1 MTPRHFLDL
10 SAVPAAELRAIL
22 DWSRAVKQ
30 RREGQRKG
38 RVDDGAPLSGAVLA
52 MLFEKPSTRTRVSF
66 DGAIRQLGGE
76 SLVLASAEMQVGRGE
91 TLADTAR
98 VLSRYVDVIMMRT
111 LGHDRLEEV
120 AEAASVPVING
131 LTDASHPCQVMA
143 DILTLEERI
152 GPVAGRT
159 VTWCGDCCN
168 VTTSWIHAAARFGFT
183 LNIAA
188 PEALR
193 PPRAVLDWA
202 EGADARL
209 RFFTDPRAAV
219 EGADC
224 IVTDT
229 WFSMNEARSQDKER
243 LLQPYQ
249 VTADLMRRA
258 GPHAIFLHC
267 LPAHRDEEVTAEV
280 MDGPQS
286 AVFDEAE
293 NRLHA
298 QKGILAWCFGLVTAA
313 DDG

>member
-10 SAVPAAELRAIL
+10 ADIAAPELRAIL
-22 DWSRAVKQ
+22 DWSRAMKD
-30 RREGQRKG
+30 RRAGHLKG
-38 RVDDGAPLSGAVLA
+38 RIDDGAPLSGAVLA

-76 SLVLASAEMQVGRGE
+76 SLVLSTAEMQVGRGE

-111 LGHDRLEEV
+111 FGHERLEEV
-120 AEAASVPVING
+120 ASAASVPVING

-143 DILTLEERI
+143 DILTFEERI

-168 VTTSWIHAAARFGFT
+168 VTTSWIHAAARFGFAF
-183 LNIAA
+183 NIAA

-193 PPRAVLDWA
+193 PPRPVLDWA
-202 EGADARL
+202 ERNGAKL
-209 RFFTDPRAAV
+209 SFFTDPNAAV
-219 EGADC
+219 EGTDC
-224 IVTDT
+224 VVTDT
-229 WFSMNEARSQDKER
+229 WFSMNETRSPQKE
-243 LLQPYQ
+243 LMLKPYQ
-249 VTADLMRRA
+249 VTGDLMRRA
-258 GPHAIFLHC
+258 GPDAIFMHC

-298 QKGILAWCFGLVTAA
+298 QKGILAWCFGQVTAA
-313 DDG
+313 NDG

>member
-10 SAVPAAELRAIL
+10 SDIAAAELRGIL

-30 RREGQRKG
+30 RRAGRRKG
-38 RVDDGAPLSGAVLA
+38 RPDDGAPLSGAVLA

-76 SLVLASAEMQVGRGE
+76 SLVLSTAEMQIGRGE

-98 VLSRYVDVIMMRT
+98 VLSRYVDIIMMRT
-111 LGHDRLEEV
+111 FGHERLEEV
-120 AEAASVPVING
+120 AAAASVPVING

-193 PPRAVLDWA
+193 PPREVLDWA
-202 EGADARL
+202 ERNGAKLA
-209 RFFTDPRAAV
+209 FFTDPMRGV
-219 EGADC
+219 EGTDC
-224 IVTDT
+224 VVTDT
-229 WFSMNEARSQDKER
+229 WFSMNETRSAEKEQ
-243 LLQPYQ
+243 LLQSYQ
-249 VTADLMRRA
+249 VTGELMQRA
-258 GPHAIFLHC
+258 GPQAVFMHC
-267 LPAHRDEEVTAEV
+267 LPAHRGEEVTAEV

-286 AVFDEAE
+286 VVFDEAE

-298 QKGILAWCFGLVTAA
+298 QKGILAWCFGLASAA
-313 DDG
+313 NDG

>member
-10 SAVPAAELRAIL
+10 SAVPAPELRAIL

-76 SLVLASAEMQVGRGE
+76 SLVLSSAEMQVGRGE

-111 LGHDRLEEV
+111 HGQDRLEEV
-120 AEAASVPVING
+120 ADAASVPVING

-152 GPVAGRT
+152 GPVSGRT

-202 EGADARL
+202 SGNGARL
-209 RFFTDPRAAV
+209 RFFTDPEAAV
-219 EGADC
+219 EGTDC

-229 WFSMNEARSQDKER
+229 WFSMNEIRSQEKER

-249 VTADLMRRA
+249 VTAGLMRRA

-298 QKGILAWCFGLVTAA
+298 QKGVLAWCFGLVTAA
-313 DDG
+313 NDG